1 MQRFLYTGHGRE
13 SGFAVYHTCAP
24 NTYRWGV
31 ARRRDARFKEDA
43 MKKIVMLLG
52 LAAAVYGAMR
62 LLRSQDDDE
71 FAIDDP
77 LAPSA
82 YTPQPQS

>member
-1 MQRFLYTGHGRE
+1 
-13 SGFAVYHTCAP
+13 
-24 NTYRWGV
+24 
-31 ARRRDARFKEDA
+31 